1 MITLFG
7 ILAPQSGAPRPAI
20 GPAPLAQKPFFS
32 RDPTHAPDSRIERD
46 AALLAGKGEPYPA
59 DIDGLEGQYPRF
71 VSYFAPPYC

>member
-7 ILAPQSGAPRPAI
+7 ILAPQTGAPRTAI
-20 GPAPLAQKPFFS
+20 GPAPLTQKPFFS
-32 RDPTHAPDSRIERD
+32 PHTARTPESRIERD
-46 AALLAGKGEPYPA
+46 SARLAGKGEPYPA